1 MTDQPQ
7 IDSAAAQA
15 ARRAAFHARCA
26 QLGIAVDPALIWYHS
41 IDLGDDLITPGIFD
55 LRPHLQ
61 AYRFPEDMRGLT
73 ALDVGPG
80 DGFFSFEFLRRGAEL
95 SAVELPSLSAVD
107 HLPGRDVADLLRAA
121 EHFLPAHVPE
131 LPAQLTLERLDH
143 LLLDGPMAF
152 CCRRLGID
160 LDLRRGTIYQLAD
173 EALGIAPCD
182 WVFVGDVLLHVIDPV
197 RGLASAAAVC
207 KDTLVIAQP
216 VPDDLG
222 DEPMAR
228 WRGGDDPGLDYMEW
242 WLPNLAWYRQMLNK
256 LGFHSI
262 EVVGRFDAA
271 MLATGQ
277 SAQRTII
284 HARR

>member
-7 IDSAAAQA
+7 IDTPAAQA
-15 ARRAAFHARCA
+15 ARRSAFHARCA

-41 IDLGDDLITPGIFD
+41 IDLGDDLVTPGIFD
-55 LRPHLQ
+55 LRPHLE

-80 DGFFSFEFLRRGAEL
+80 DGFFSFELLRRGAEL
-95 SAVELPSLSAVD
+95 SAIELPSLSAVD
-107 HLPGRDVADLLRAA
+107 QLPGRDVVDLLRVA
-121 EHFLPAHVPE
+121 EHFLPAHVLE

-173 EALGIAPCD
+173 EALGIGRRD
-182 WVFVGDVLLHVIDPV
+182 WVFLGDVLLHVIDPV
-197 RGLASAAAVC
+197 RALASAASVC
-207 KDTLVIAQP
+207 ADTLVIAQP

-228 WRGGDDPGLDYMEW
+228 WRGGDDPNLDYMEW
-242 WLPNLAWYRQMLNK
+242 WLPNLAWYRQMLKK
-256 LGFHSI
+256 LGFRSI
-262 EVVGRFDAA
+262 EVVGRFNAA
-271 MLATGQ
+271 MQATGQ
-277 SAQRTII
+277 PAQRTII